1 MLAKPPT
8 SSRSGCGLSRV
19 ISRLA
24 GDDVRTHTATRN
36 HLLPF
41 PPYPS
46 SSLSCSS
53 PHREDYRYLFMLSLF
68 SSLSGC
74 FFLFCTYWFICL
86 VPLSESEALWGGLG
100 ASKIFFTLLLYKEK
114 KKKNREKKMMIQS
127 IFFGLVFFLFTHFSS
142 INSYDHHHS
151 IMTNDP
157 IHPFELYI
165 FYLFFSS

>member
-1 MLAKPPT
+1 MHVYLSKPLRSIQARSSIMLAKPPT

-114 KKKNREKKMMIQS
+114 KKKQGKEK
-127 IFFGLVFFLFTHFSS
+127 
-142 INSYDHHHS
+142 D
-151 IMTNDP
+151 
-157 IHPFELYI
+157 
-165 FYLFFSS
+165 